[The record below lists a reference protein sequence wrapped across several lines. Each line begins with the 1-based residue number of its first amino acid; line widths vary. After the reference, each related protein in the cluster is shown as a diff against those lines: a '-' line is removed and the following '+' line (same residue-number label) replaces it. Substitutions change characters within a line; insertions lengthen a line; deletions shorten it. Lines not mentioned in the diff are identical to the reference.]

1 MKLKKMM
8 MSGLCA
14 CLMLGTLAGCGS
26 AQGDDAQSE
35 DPTVILVGVSPDY
48 PPYESLDSDGNIVG
62 FDADMLVELEKY
74 MNEDGGNY
82 DLQFRQMEFNAI
94 LSQLPAK
101 QLDMAISGF
110 TYDEERKVA
119 WSDPYTATAQV
130 AVMPKD
136 TEITS
141 VDDLKGKTI
150 AAQTASTGEKAAN
163 EIEDANVQSIS
174 DVKVIFSGLA
184 SGQYDAAVVDLAV
197 AKNYVDS
204 GDYVMLDETLMDE
217 KNYIITY

>member
-150 AAQTASTGEKAAN
+150 AAQTASKRRPMRSKMRTCSRSRMSRSSSAVLLPDSMTRQWSTLPWRRTMWIAAT
-163 EIEDANVQSIS
+163 
-174 DVKVIFSGLA
+174 
-184 SGQYDAAVVDLAV
+184 
-197 AKNYVDS
+197 
-204 GDYVMLDETLMDE
+204 M
-217 KNYIITY
+217 

>member
-101 QLDMAISGF
+101 QLDIHDKYALCIPSF
-110 TYDEERKVA
+110 
-119 WSDPYTATAQV
+119 
-130 AVMPKD
+130 
-136 TEITS
+136 
-141 VDDLKGKTI
+141 L
-150 AAQTASTGEKAAN
+150 
-163 EIEDANVQSIS
+163 QSR
-174 DVKVIFSGLA
+174 
-184 SGQYDAAVVDLAV
+184 
-197 AKNYVDS
+197 
-204 GDYVMLDETLMDE
+204 
-217 KNYIITY
+217 

>member
-82 DLQFRQMEFNAI
+82 DLQFRQMEFNAVF
-94 LSQLPAK
+94 LSCRPSSWTWPSPASRTMRNVRLP
-101 QLDMAISGF
+101 
-110 TYDEERKVA
+110 
-119 WSDPYTATAQV
+119 
-130 AVMPKD
+130 
-136 TEITS
+136 
-141 VDDLKGKTI
+141 
-150 AAQTASTGEKAAN
+150 
-163 EIEDANVQSIS
+163 
-174 DVKVIFSGLA
+174 GLIR
-184 SGQYDAAVVDLAV
+184 
-197 AKNYVDS
+197 
-204 GDYVMLDETLMDE
+204 TRRRHR
-217 KNYIITY
+217 

>member
-26 AQGDDAQSE
+26 AQEDAAQSE
-35 DPTVILVGVSPDY
+35 EPTVLLVGVSPDY

-110 TYDEERKVA
+110 TYDE
-119 WSDPYTATAQV
+119 
-130 AVMPKD
+130 
-136 TEITS
+136 
-141 VDDLKGKTI
+141 
-150 AAQTASTGEKAAN
+150 
-163 EIEDANVQSIS
+163 
-174 DVKVIFSGLA
+174 
-184 SGQYDAAVVDLAV
+184 
-197 AKNYVDS
+197 
-204 GDYVMLDETLMDE
+204 
-217 KNYIITY
+217 